1 MKNMDIIHKLRLLF
15 WALVLTLWSLFMYQF
30 FRPEIQKGYPNL
42 SSALDAM
49 LFKNKTYLG
58 LLQRLPCALRP
69 NLSELTCGPALT
81 EKKPTVVAVST
92 TTATPRAKFPQP
104 APQDPALPPLMTT
117 RLVKPDKD
125 IIGIAVGPDL
135 SGQEANESALS
146 AAGLPPLHR
155 SATQQLH
162 AEPHKKLPP
171 QPNWPRPAKGFASKD
186 TKYFTIY
193 REKPEIPDQF
203 VEALNLLHGT
213 LMLDLLPFS
222 PWQGDE
228 RVLLYFFSSPE
239 TYRKVTG
246 RPDWSVGAASLDLR
260 MIYLLEDRKLM
271 GEAAHELTHIYFDA
285 FFAPAPAPLWLS
297 EGMAVLMQTNRAMSP
312 PQWLG
317 ENIDLLRGGKGLPLE
332 EFLRVKNF
340 DSEDFTE
347 ERVRLWYAQA
357 YSLSLFLT
365 RLGGPDAFYSFCKN
379 LRDGK
384 TMSQSLL
391 FAYGMPFNRTQA
403 LERAWKFD
411 LQTGK
416 ITGADH

>member
-42 SSALDAM
+42 SAAVDSV
-49 LFKNKTYLG
+49 LFRNTTYLG

-69 NLSELTCGPALT
+69 NLAEAPCGQLLP
-81 EKKPTVVAVST
+81 EKKPEAAAVST
-92 TTATPRAKFPQP
+92 PIAAPRKAPQP
-104 APQDPALPPLMTT
+104 APPPLMTT

-125 IIGIAVGPDL
+125 IVGIAVGPDL
-135 SGQEANESALS
+135 SEQGANESAVT
-146 AAGLPPLHR
+146 AAGLPPLHL
-155 SATQQLH
+155 SGTQQLQS
-162 AEPHKKLPP
+162 EPHKKLPP
-171 QPNWPRPAKGFASKD
+171 QPRWPRPAEGFASKD
-186 TKYFTIY
+186 TKYFTVY
-193 REKPEIPDQF
+193 REKPEIPEQF

-317 ENIDLLRGGKGLPLE
+317 ENIEKLRDGKGLPIE
-332 EFLRVKNF
+332 EFLRVKDF
-340 DSEDFTE
+340 DSENFTE

-365 RLGGPDAFYSFCKN
+365 KLGGPDAFYSFCKN

-384 TMSQSLL
+384 PMSQSLL
-391 FAYGMPFNRTQA
+391 SAYGMPFNRTQA